1 MNYLF
6 HLIIHSKTVCFKLK
20 SLPKVAVLAL
30 SSLPDG
36 SFVRPLL
43 PSDGTQR
50 LLTTHSSRFT
60 LHFGDLPAGFGGCDG
75 GGAGGVHQRSP
86 QHAGPVLLARSQI
99 ALPPGLEVVLALPY
113 TARRNLITCF
123 CLAEEL

>member
-6 HLIIHSKTVCFKLK
+6 NLIIHSKTVCFKLK

-30 SSLPDG
+30 LSLPDG

-43 PSDGTQR
+43 PSDDTER
-50 LLTTHSSRFT
+50 LT